1 VCSCCTFSAAL
12 VRTGRLAWQEDGE
25 EVETDYAAG
34 ALIPAQ
40 DEDVRGLGGG
50 AGSPGGPAAAWRCV
64 VARGEDAAAAM
75 LWEEGVGSGED
86 VAAGAHKRWASRL
99 GGFRAMGLGPQ
110 QRRCSAFA
118 GGSDGSLWPGAA
130 AKWKKILSEQEA
142 MAEPFGGLVLWHAAL
157 VFGVGVVH
165 VGDVVTFFD
174 ESRGAAGAVGA
185 SDDVDRHSHVGQVE
199 CIYSVP
205 CSAPREDGA
214 EDGAE
219 RGGGE
224 VGAPSWKVGHRVEAW
239 WSRRRAVSPSQG
251 MPGAGGQGQQRFE
264 ETVCAYKPGRLEAV
278 HSDGTFTVQY
288 DDGDSRLE
296 VPARELRDRRGHVGL
311 VVKRLFRPWDSE
323 LHEFSEKKM
332 LLGCKGEVFDS
343 NVWQRVEAGSLDCL
357 RASLTS
363 LAASQ
368 VAARD
373 TWYSKAFDS
382 WMHQADFCAS
392 VRTQVVGAR
401 LKFVCAN
408 YYDGARRSVA
418 PVVVKGSAKSLL
430 SSYKA
435 AADAAALAD
444 HSLQDDT
451 QGASEA
457 GSRGAAMDGAAQ
469 DGGGPSASGSSPSL
483 LSSGQAGGKAKV
495 GVKAQAGGKAA
506 QNLSEAGEELPKY
519 MLKLTFLKELGRS
532 MWPKVPSVLV
542 GPRVVGLEKNLR
554 EKLLH
559 QLTDE
564 YLRVFHAV
572 GEEGR
577 KVAIRK
583 AVEKEKELYVMCA
596 KRGDQA
602 DVSSKSTLSAGVSRV
617 LLRALPCAFARLS
630 CESWVHTQ
638 TSARAHTVCVCA
650 CLCVVWLQDYRGK
663 FSKMMK
669 TAKETR
675 ARTEATEFSDYEEE
689 LEVDDVVCTYSV

>member
-1 VCSCCTFSAAL
+1 MCVCSCTFSAAPL
-12 VRTGRLAWQEDGE
+12 SHARLAWQEGGE
-25 EVETDYAAG
+25 EFKADYAAG

-40 DEDVRGLGGG
+40 NEDVRGLGGG
-50 AGSPGGPAAAWRCV
+50 AGSPDGPGAAWRCV
-64 VARGEDAAAAM
+64 IARGKDAGVAM
-75 LWEEGVGSGED
+75 LWEESVENGED
-86 VAAGAHKRWASRL
+86 VAAGADKRWASRL

-118 GGSDGSLWPGAA
+118 GGADGSLWPSAA

-142 MAEPFGGLVLWHAAL
+142 LAEPFGGLVLWRAAL

-165 VGDVVTFFD
+165 VGDVVTFF
-174 ESRGAAGAVGA
+174 EEGRGAVGDEGA
-185 SDDVDRHSHVGQVE
+185 SDGVDIHSHVGQVE

-205 CSAPREDGA
+205 CSAPQEDGA
-214 EDGAE
+214 AGGAE
-219 RGGGE
+219 GGGSG

-239 WSRRRAVSPSQG
+239 WSRRRAGSPSQG
-251 MPGAGGQGQQRFE
+251 LPGAGGQGQKRFE
-264 ETVCAYKPGRLEAV
+264 ETVCAYKPGRLAAA

-296 VPARELRDRRGHVGL
+296 VSAGELRDRRGHVGL

-323 LHEFSEKKM
+323 LREFAQGSEKRL
-332 LLGCKGEVFDS
+332 LLGCTGEVLDS
-343 NVWQRVEAGSLDCL
+343 NVWQRVEAGRLDCL
-357 RASLTS
+357 HASLKTV
-363 LAASQ
+363 AASE

-373 TWYSKAFDS
+373 TWYANAFDS
-382 WMHQADFCAS
+382 WMHQAHFCAS

-430 SSYKA
+430 STYKA

-451 QGASEA
+451 PGASEPE
-457 GSRGAAMDGAAQ
+457 SRGAAMDGFAQ
-469 DGGGPSASGSSPSL
+469 DGGGRPASASWR
-483 LSSGQAGGKAKV
+483 AGGKAQV
-495 GVKAQAGGKAA
+495 GGKAGE
-506 QNLSEAGEELPKY
+506 NVSEAKKKLPKY
-519 MLKLTFLKELGRS
+519 ILKLSFLKALGRS

-542 GPRVVGLEKNLR
+542 GPRVVGLEKKLR

-564 YLRVFHAV
+564 YLRVFDAA

-583 AVEKEKELYVMCA
+583 AVEKEKELYVKCA
-596 KRGDQA
+596 NRGDKA
-602 DVSSKSTLSAGVSRV
+602 DVSASTALRASVSRV
-617 LLRALPCAFARLS
+617 LLRALRCAFESLS
-630 CESWVHTQ
+630 
-638 TSARAHTVCVCA
+638 SATCVRAHTCTHTHTVCTRCVSVCVGVCG
-650 CLCVVWLQDYRGK
+650 CVVAGLPRQVFTVDEGGQRDESAHRGH
-663 FSKMMK
+663 
-669 TAKETR
+669 R
-675 ARTEATEFSDYEEE
+675 V
-689 LEVDDVVCTYSV
+689 L